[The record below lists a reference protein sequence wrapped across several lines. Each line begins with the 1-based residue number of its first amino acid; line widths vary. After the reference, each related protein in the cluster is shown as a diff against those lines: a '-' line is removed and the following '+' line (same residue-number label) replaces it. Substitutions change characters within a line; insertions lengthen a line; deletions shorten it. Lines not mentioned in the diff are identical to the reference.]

1 MPVRVVVRG
10 GATGRGVVRVAT
22 LAKRC
27 AAASGFIGS
36 YTIRV
41 KAMSR
46 QLLVLRHA
54 KSAWDTDAATDF
66 ERPLAKRGKKD
77 APRMGQ
83 WLREYELVPD
93 HVVCSPAERARQTA
107 VAVCKQLGLDKKT
120 IHWDEHIYLGTTEAL
135 LQVLGDCPP
144 AAGRVMIVG
153 HNPGLEDLVEY
164 LCGAVDAPVDGKL
177 LPTATVAHLE
187 MPDAWDTLAGGS
199 ARLMSITRPRS
210 LEE

>member
-1 MPVRVVVRG
+1 
-10 GATGRGVVRVAT
+10 
-22 LAKRC
+22 
-27 AAASGFIGS
+27 
-36 YTIRV
+36 
-41 KAMSR
+41 MSR

-54 KSAWDTDAATDF
+54 KSAWDTDAETDF

-77 APRMGQ
+77 APRMGK
-83 WLREYELVPD
+83 WLRDHELVPD
-93 HVVCSPAERARQTA
+93 HVVCSPAERAKQTA
-107 VAVCKQLGLDKKT
+107 VAVCKPLGLDKKT

-135 LQVLGDCPP
+135 LEVLGDCPP
-144 AAGRVMIVG
+144 AADRVMIVG
-153 HNPGLEDLVEY
+153 HNPGLEDMVEY
-164 LCGAVDAPVDGKL
+164 LCGVVDVPADGKL